1 MTIKSDFIKRI
12 EKNRTRLSSKN
23 MQYSCCKNNDEIP
36 MTLTFKQLSARH
48 RYATTWP
55 SMKVH
60 AVMGWFVA
68 DAMSRLKYLSS

>member
-1 MTIKSDFIKRI
+1 
-12 EKNRTRLSSKN
+12 
-23 MQYSCCKNNDEIP
+23 